1 MSNGYLAILERVPK
15 AVELSTRT
23 RNERGIKRLVA
34 TVNWKISVYSSNIFV
49 LTKEPH
55 QEADTSKLNN
65 IQIIKADE
73 LKTVV
78 LKN

>member
-1 MSNGYLAILERVPK
+1 MESYVVDTFPLLTMN
-15 AVELSTRT
+15 S
-23 RNERGIKRLVA
+23 NERGIKRLVA
-34 TVNWKISVYSSNIFV
+34 TVNWKISVYSSNIFF

-78 LKN
+78 LKNLD